1 MVSHLRVSRFR
12 RGLSNRRHRARSRHW
27 HQHRTQRPDRVQDIV
42 NDARNITTHIEPD
55 IGDKTPEIPL
65 RTTGAQRPN
74 CTNPMADTADGV
86 PPRVWVRFM
95 LVFNLRLIGRLPL
108 RCSTQSS
115 LPIQWSSA
123 DFTRSTKRIEA
134 LHPNTIAIHDFG
146 SEGHLYIVMERQRAE
161 PAVLRTEGPLSLE
174 RACHLI
180 KQVLRSVAQ
189 AHRAGVIHRDI
200 KPDNIFVTTTDGE
213 SEHVT
218 VLDFGVA
225 KLRTADNSD
234 NTVTQM
240 GSILGTPKY
249 MAPEQTQDVPID
261 GRADLYSVGVILYE
275 MLLGVVPFDG
285 ENPLAIL
292 MAHANDRPP
301 SFETLKPDHGLHPA
315 VQSVV
320 MKALEKAR
328 ERRYENAE
336 ALLEAVDVLE
346 QCTRATDERFD
357 RKRLNKLIR
366 AQDIGKKELDLRLN

>member
-1 MVSHLRVSRFR
+1 M
-12 RGLSNRRHRARSRHW
+12 
-27 HQHRTQRPDRVQDIV
+27 
-42 NDARNITTHIEPD
+42 
-55 IGDKTPEIPL
+55 
-65 RTTGAQRPN
+65 
-74 CTNPMADTADGV
+74 
-86 PPRVWVRFM
+86 
-95 LVFNLRLIGRLPL
+95 
-108 RCSTQSS
+108 
-115 LPIQWSSA
+115 
-123 DFTRSTKRIEA
+123 
-134 LHPNTIAIHDFG
+134 
-146 SEGHLYIVMERQRAE
+146 
-161 PAVLRTEGPLSLE
+161 
-174 RACHLI
+174 
-180 KQVLRSVAQ
+180 
-189 AHRAGVIHRDI
+189 IHRDI
-200 KPDNIFVTTTDGE
+200 KPDNICPTTDGE

-346 QCTRATDERFD
+346 QSTRATDERFD

-366 AQDIGKKELDLRLN
+366 AQDMKPESELDLSAELMTSRHSQRQSSRLPFAILTAVTGAIAVCS